1 MFCAWIVTLDW
12 YLFKLIVLLKP
23 DINSCN
29 SFALSW
35 IAKVTNG
42 TQSFVSLIAHFVT
55 TVATEITQS
64 AGQAN
69 MTLISKSTQEFYIT
83 YLST

>member
-1 MFCAWIVTLDW
+1 MTLVVPIFLHW
-12 YLFKLIVLLKP
+12 VELIIALLEHE
-23 DINSCN
+23 
-29 SFALSW
+29 
-35 IAKVTNG
+35 
-42 TQSFVSLIAHFVT
+42 SFVSLIANFVT